1 MLGKDGG
8 TAHKNGGLAAPVRY
22 VIVYEGAVADDNDNY
37 QDALMLE
44 FGERG
49 YRSYSAYS
57 LLSGKGRGNGFV
69 WTDPAPAGEVEPLL

>member
-1 MLGKDGG
+1 MVLRLVSRER
-8 TAHKNGGLAAPVRY
+8 TTRFACYA
-22 VIVYEGAVADDNDNY
+22 IVYEGAVADDNDNY

>member
-8 TAHKNGGLAAPVRY
+8 TAHKNGGLATPVRY
-22 VIVYEGAVADDNDNY
+22 AIVYEGAVADDNDNY
-37 QDALMLE
+37 RDALMLE

-57 LLSGKGRGNGFV
+57 LFSGKGRGNGFV
-69 WTDPAPAGEVEPLL
+69 WADPAPAGEVEPLL